1 MKKILLIIIFSILI
15 TPLYAGPK
23 DEVRDGFISKKN
35 VHPVKNDFNISDP
48 KNKIILIY
56 NHGQNE
62 NDMSLQSCA
71 WVSMLRNSASLI
83 DEEIDGKRIMVY
95 NFCTNHLAGDMSPKK
110 DWWGKAPVEVYKGK
124 HKLDKRV
131 EANLDL
137 INKFVKAGVP
147 RKQVFITGHSCGGKT
162 TLLFMSRYP
171 DKVGGGISY
180 MHACFGKLSHKY
192 KVKKLGVE
200 KAMEKFRKKWKGPHD
215 LRQKMNDEIKN
226 NLKTPVLAFTHPRDK
241 YEGLLS
247 DWLEEIPGMKRIV
260 ISENYKINGKKC
272 IRKGYDWSEPVKKG
286 HDMDTGLCFQY
297 YNPVILDYIAS
308 RIN

>member
-1 MKKILLIIIFSILI
+1 MQDLKI
-15 TPLYAGPK
+15 
-23 DEVRDGFISKKN
+23 RDGFISKKN

-62 NDMSLQSCA
+62 NDMANSHV

-83 DEEIDGKRIMVY
+83 NEEIDGKRIMVY

-110 DWWGKAPVEVYKGK
+110 DWWIKKDQKYKGK

-147 RKQVFITGHSCGGKT
+147 RKQIFITGHSCGGKT
-162 TLLFMSRYP
+162 TLLFLKISRQSA
-171 DKVGGGISY
+171 GGISY
-180 MHACFGKLSHKY
+180 MHACFGKLSQQY

-200 KAMEKFRKKWKGPHD
+200 KAMEKFKKMERTWFKT
-215 LRQKMNDEIKN
+215 KN
-226 NLKTPVLAFTHPRDK
+226 ER
-241 YEGLLS
+241 
-247 DWLEEIPGMKRIV
+247 
-260 ISENYKINGKKC
+260 
-272 IRKGYDWSEPVKKG
+272 
-286 HDMDTGLCFQY
+286 
-297 YNPVILDYIAS
+297 
-308 RIN
+308 

>member
-1 MKKILLIIIFSILI
+1 
-15 TPLYAGPK
+15 
-23 DEVRDGFISKKN
+23 
-35 VHPVKNDFNISDP
+35 
-48 KNKIILIY
+48 
-56 NHGQNE
+56 
-62 NDMSLQSCA
+62 
-71 WVSMLRNSASLI
+71 
-83 DEEIDGKRIMVY
+83 
-95 NFCTNHLAGDMSPKK
+95 
-110 DWWGKAPVEVYKGK
+110 
-124 HKLDKRV
+124 
-131 EANLDL
+131 
-137 INKFVKAGVP
+137 
-147 RKQVFITGHSCGGKT
+147 
-162 TLLFMSRYP
+162 MSRYP

-272 IRKGYDWSEPVKKG
+272 IRKGYDWAEPVKKG

-308 RIN
+308 RIK

>member
-23 DEVRDGFISKKN
+23 DKVRDGFISKKN

-62 NDMSLQSCA
+62 NDMALQACA

-110 DWWGKAPVEVYKGK
+110 DWWTLKTPEVYKGK

-147 RKQVFITGHSCGGKT
+147 RKQIFITGHSCGGKT

-215 LRQKMNDEIKN
+215 LRQKMRLYLRLLPHIEYTIRVRSNKKLAQELF
-226 NLKTPVLAFTHPRDK
+226 LKSQKFR
-241 YEGLLS
+241 
-247 DWLEEIPGMKRIV
+247 
-260 ISENYKINGKKC
+260 
-272 IRKGYDWSEPVKKG
+272 
-286 HDMDTGLCFQY
+286 
-297 YNPVILDYIAS
+297 
-308 RIN
+308 

>member
-1 MKKILLIIIFSILI
+1 MINGEILKFNDLQEIKINNLVTNDSNKIIGMMVDGSFVPTLP
-15 TPLYAGPK
+15 TPK
-23 DEVRDGFISKKN
+23 DKVKKSGFISKKN
-35 VHPVKNDFNISDP
+35 IHPIKNDFNISDP

-62 NDMSLQSCA
+62 NDMALQSCA
-71 WVSMLRNSASLI
+71 WVSMLRNHASLI
-83 DEEIDGKRIMVY
+83 DQEVNGKKIMVY

-147 RKQVFITGHSCGGKT
+147 RKQIFITGHSCGGKT

-180 MHACFGKLSHKY
+180 MHACFGKLSKIY
-192 KVKKLGVE
+192 KVKKS
-200 KAMEKFRKKWKGPHD
+200 RK
-215 LRQKMNDEIKN
+215 
-226 NLKTPVLAFTHPRDK
+226 
-241 YEGLLS
+241 Y
-247 DWLEEIPGMKRIV
+247 
-260 ISENYKINGKKC
+260 
-272 IRKGYDWSEPVKKG
+272 
-286 HDMDTGLCFQY
+286 
-297 YNPVILDYIAS
+297 
-308 RIN
+308 